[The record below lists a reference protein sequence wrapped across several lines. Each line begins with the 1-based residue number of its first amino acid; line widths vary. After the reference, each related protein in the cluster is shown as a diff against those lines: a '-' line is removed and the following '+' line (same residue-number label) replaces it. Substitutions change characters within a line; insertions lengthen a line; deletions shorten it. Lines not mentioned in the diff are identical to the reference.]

1 MPTDGIQSSASALR
15 YWERKQEVLSN
26 NLANATTDG
35 FKAERVFARL
45 LGTAL
50 PVAEAA
56 TDFRAG
62 SFKETGSQLDLAI
75 QGEGFL
81 VIDTPQ
87 GERLARTGSFGRDE
101 AGLLVNA
108 AGQHVLGET
117 GPIPIN
123 GTNVSIDHTGLVT
136 VDGKA
141 VDRLR
146 MERMPP
152 NVRLQHDAGTLFIPD
167 AGRQAIPPADRTLKQ
182 GFLEESNVSTVG
194 SMVDMID
201 VQRNYAAVQKVMI
214 TLDSIRGMIS
224 NDLARLK

>member
-1 MPTDGIQSSASALR
+1 MPDGIQSSASALR

-26 NLANATTDG
+26 NLANATTAG

-45 LGTAL
+45 LGTAF
-50 PVAEAA
+50 PTPEAA
-56 TDFRAG
+56 TDLTAG
-62 SFKETGSQLDLAI
+62 SFKETGSPLDLAI
-75 QGEGFL
+75 EGDGFL

-87 GERLARTGSFGRDE
+87 GERLARTGSFGRSE

-108 AGQHVLGET
+108 AGQPVLGEK
-117 GPIPIN
+117 GPIRIN
-123 GTNVSIDHTGLVT
+123 GGGVSIDRTGLVT
-136 VDGKA
+136 VDGA
-141 VDRLR
+141 PVDRLR

-167 AGRQAIPPADRTLKQ
+167 AGRQTIALGDRKLKQ

-201 VQRNYAAVQKVMI
+201 VQRNYAAVQKVMV
-214 TLDSIRGMIS
+214 TLDSIRGMIA
-224 NDLARLK
+224 NDLAKLG